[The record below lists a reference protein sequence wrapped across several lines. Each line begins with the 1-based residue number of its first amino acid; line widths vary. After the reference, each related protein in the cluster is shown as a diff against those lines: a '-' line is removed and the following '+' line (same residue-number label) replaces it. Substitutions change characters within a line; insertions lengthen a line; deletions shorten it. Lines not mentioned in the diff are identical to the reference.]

1 MNSTISQGVAY
12 DAVVLLGF
20 GAKSAEP
27 LPEPAPGEIVI
38 RYGSWVPQQGWSLQG
53 LRDEPMLRMC
63 NIMWEQDWY
72 NDHAWSNEILPDG
85 IYRLRVPVPG
95 SNRKTFAEQ
104 QAMLSPGEQVAPVV
118 LVATALLVHYA
129 ETGEDL
135 LKNDCTRCK
144 EQTVDG
150 CRVGLRWDEGRLVV
164 ADLWSRSR
172 RLNTWISSL
181 RTS

>member
-135 LKNDCTRCK
+135 LKNDWTRCK
-144 EQTVDG
+144 EETADG
-150 CRVGLRWDEGRLVV
+150 GCVALSWREGRLRVYDCWDDNRYDGV
-164 ADLWSRSR
+164 WL
-172 RLNTWISSL
+172 SSL